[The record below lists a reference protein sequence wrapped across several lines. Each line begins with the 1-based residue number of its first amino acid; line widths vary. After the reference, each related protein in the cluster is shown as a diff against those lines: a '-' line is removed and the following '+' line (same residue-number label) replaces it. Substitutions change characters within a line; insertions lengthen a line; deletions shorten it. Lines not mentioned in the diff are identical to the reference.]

1 MLSVHFQGKPFTVT
15 VIEVYAPTSNAEEAE
30 FERFYEEL
38 QDLLEL
44 RPKMQYLDAVSK
56 MTK

>member
-1 MLSVHFQGKPFTVT
+1 MISVHYQGIPFNITVT
-15 VIEVYAPTSNAEEAE
+15 QVYGPTSNCKKPEV
-30 FERFYEEL
+30 ERFYEEL